1 MYATHLG
8 VILNSGLCS
17 SHHASKEW
25 ERELNGLKLRHLSL
39 PLCPS
44 ALLLWMMTLLF
55 ILTCLKALNFGE
67 GQHGYNSFDH
77 FIKNQGKIKTSF
89 NQKRL

>member
-1 MYATHLG
+1 M
-8 VILNSGLCS
+8 ILNSGLCS
-17 SHHASKEW
+17 SHHPSKER
-25 ERELNGLKLRHLSL
+25 ERELNGLKLRHLLSSCFSFVDDDIVVSL
-39 PLCPS
+39 NMS
-44 ALLLWMMTLLF
+44 QS
-55 ILTCLKALNFGE
+55 LNLVE